1 MQVQAAQCV
10 PAAGVVELSPVHFLL
25 LYSDYFNIVGRQ
37 NFPTGDI
44 YSCYRLPAYVWR
56 LHWSVRRGTWSP
68 EEQRTLTLTLQ
79 SHTTLEVV
87 ASFRVLL

>member
-56 LHWSVRRGTWSP
+56 LHWSVRRGSWS
-68 EEQRTLTLTLQ
+68 QVVKLRVKRVWTF
-79 SHTTLEVV
+79 HTPVRIY
-87 ASFRVLL
+87 SR